1 MEAASGPPP
10 SPFPFLSERRRRP
23 ERTAKRHEERDRSSH
38 SRRRFSRIQPHARA
52 RPGAR
57 QGPGSDR
64 PSVRL
69 IIEEDRDTGDFIY
82 KTLDRS
88 TGEVILQLPRKE
100 VMKSVASG
108 EYSAGDVF
116 KARA

>member
-1 MEAASGPPP
+1 MKNEIGALTAVVAFPAS
-10 SPFPFLSERRRRP
+10 SPTPAP
-23 ERTAKRHEERDRSSH
+23 VQAPAK
-38 SRRRFSRIQPHARA
+38 A
-52 RPGAR
+52 
-57 QGPGSDR
+57 QGPTA

>member
-1 MEAASGPPP
+1 MKTEIGALAAVAATATPLPTPAP
-10 SPFPFLSERRRRP
+10 S
-23 ERTAKRHEERDRSSH
+23 RTPAK
-38 SRRRFSRIQPHARA
+38 
-52 RPGAR
+52 G
-57 QGPGSDR
+57 QGPAA

-69 IIEEDRDTGDFIY
+69 IIEEDGETGDFIY

-100 VMKSVASG
+100 VMKSVATG